1 MLFFEP
7 IVLILLMLIILILLK
22 ILTIENQQYQHLI
35 KEIKQFSKTLEVVNH
50 RLNKLN
56 KRLLSLQPTDPEGSV
71 HQEISEPSVD
81 NQVVIQKHSTLESS
95 PILPESSAIQ
105 KASMFSVA
113 QEILKTLWSWIIV
126 GEEYRMKN
134 ISMEYAIATTW
145 LLRFGVVAILFA
157 MGYFLNYSIA
167 KGYFVPQVRVIISL
181 LVGLGML
188 IGGLRLL
195 RGAYHLIGQGLMGG
209 GLAVLYFSLY
219 ATTVIYQLISLP
231 QAFGAMIVVT
241 IMASVLAIWVDS
253 SLLAILSIIGGYT
266 TPIILGV
273 AKTNITVLYSYMF
286 LLGLGIFSIA
296 HYKQWR
302 LLNYLA
308 FVFNY
313 SIFIGSLGAE
323 KHIDVWTILFFLTL
337 FFILH
342 SSLVYIYNIVKAE
355 KSTLLEIGQLIIN
368 AVLYTLTAYPLIKG
382 YYGHSYPALLSLG
395 LSLFYASHAYLFL
408 KHHPVDRGLIIS
420 LIALAGFYIT
430 WSMPLLFEKE
440 TLTLSWSLQAFL
452 FLWGGFKLRSNFIK
466 NFAYLIY
473 LIICLRLLYSDIPRH
488 FGLHPDVINF
498 DYYLS
503 TLSERLWTFGVA
515 ITSVIG
521 AFFLLNQP
529 IHPFKTLHMDPRN
542 DTPHTVAAKFLENA
556 FFWIGLFFLFL
567 YLNLEL
573 STLFSYYEPLRLPML
588 TLLWCGIVI
597 YFLNRYLITQELL
610 MLRTLLLFLS
620 ATFIKLF
627 ALDVLSWH
635 ISNRF
640 IFDLPYDV
648 LNILIRAFDFGVV
661 MGVIYACWRLLKA
674 KSSHP
679 VPTSIFGFMGL
690 VLLFIYI
697 SLEINNLLYWNLP
710 DFQSSGISILW
721 AIFAIGY
728 IAGGIGYTI
737 QTLRY
742 MGLFLFFVVVGK
754 IFFIDLAHTQALYRV
769 IVFLLV
775 GFIFLIGSFVYIY
788 SRPKFEKSI
797 P

>member
-1 MLFFEP
+1 MIFFEP

-22 ILTIENQQYQHLI
+22 ILTIENQQYQHLMR
-35 KEIKQFSKTLEVVNH
+35 ELKQFSKTLELFNH
-50 RLNKLN
+50 RLNKLS
-56 KRLLSLQPTDPEGSV
+56 KLLSSHPPESETSSR
-71 HQEISEPSVD
+71 QEISESSVESPG
-81 NQVVIQKHSTLESS
+81 VVKEEHLVLETTHV
-95 PILPESSAIQ
+95 PPESPTP
-105 KASMFSVA
+105 KTSMLLTA
-113 QEILKTLWSWIIV
+113 RETLKSLWSWIIV
-126 GEEYRMKN
+126 GEEYRVKN
-134 ISMEYAIATTW
+134 VSMEYAIATTW

-157 MGYFLNYSIA
+157 IGYFLNYSIA
-167 KGYFVPQVRVIISL
+167 KGYFVPPIRVMISL
-181 LVGLGML
+181 LIGLGML
-188 IGGLRLL
+188 IGGLKLL

-219 ATTVIYQLISLP
+219 AATIMYQLISLP
-231 QAFGAMIVVT
+231 EAFAAMILVT
-241 IMASVLAIWVDS
+241 IIASVLAIWVDS

-266 TPIILGV
+266 TPIMLGV
-273 AKTNITVLYSYMF
+273 GQPNIIILYSYMF

-308 FVFNY
+308 FAFNY
-313 SIFIGSLGAE
+313 TIFIGSLLNYQQVDFP
-323 KHIDVWTILFFLTL
+323 IVLTFLTL

-342 SSLVYIYNIVKAE
+342 SSLVYIYNIVQEE

-368 AVLYTLTAYPLIKG
+368 AILYTLTAYKLIKDT
-382 YYGHSYPALLSLG
+382 YDHSYPALLSLG

-408 KHHPVDRGLIIS
+408 RHRPVDRGLIIS
-420 LIALAGFYIT
+420 LIALAGFYMT

-488 FGLHPDVINF
+488 FSLQPDIVSF
-498 DYYLS
+498 EYYLS

-515 ITSVIG
+515 IASVIG

-542 DTPHTVAAKFLENA
+542 DTPHTVATNFLEKA

-567 YLNLEL
+567 YLNLECN
-573 STLFSYYEPLRLPML
+573 TLFSYYEPLRLPML
-588 TLLWCGIVI
+588 TLLWCGMVV
-597 YFLNRYLITQELL
+597 YFLHRYLTTQDLL
-610 MLRTLLLFLS
+610 MLRVLLLFLS

-627 ALDVLSWH
+627 LLDILSWH

-640 IFDLPYDV
+640 IFDIPYNTFNV
-648 LNILIRAFDFGVV
+648 LVRAFDFGVV
-661 MGVIYACWRLLKA
+661 MGVIYACWRLLKI

-679 VPTSIFGFMGL
+679 VPTSFFGLMGL
-690 VLLFIYI
+690 ALLFIFM
-697 SLEINNLLYWNLP
+697 SLETNNLLYWKLP
-710 DFQSSGISILW
+710 DFQTSGISILW
-721 AIFAIGY
+721 AMFAITY
-728 IAGGIGYTI
+728 IAGGIGYSI

-742 MGLFLFFVVVGK
+742 TGLFLFFVVVGK
-754 IFFIDLAHTQALYRV
+754 IFFIDLAHTQTLYRV
-769 IVFLLV
+769 IVFLFIGL
-775 GFIFLIGSFVYIY
+775 IFLVGSFVYIY